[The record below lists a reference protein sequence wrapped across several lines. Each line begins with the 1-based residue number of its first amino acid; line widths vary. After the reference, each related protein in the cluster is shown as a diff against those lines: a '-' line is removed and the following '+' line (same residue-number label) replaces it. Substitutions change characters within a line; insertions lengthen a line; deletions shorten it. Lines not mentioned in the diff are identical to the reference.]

1 MQILQFAVDEARE
14 GAATVL
20 GMADGQAGVDYEGR
34 CSCLAWSRTAATAK
48 VDQISAMQGIL
59 KTSGQCFGRA
69 FHPKL
74 DK

>member
-1 MQILQFAVDEARE
+1 MDRLAW
-14 GAATVL
+14 TL
-20 GMADGQAGVDYEGR
+20 LWCCLCYEGR